1 MPRDLE
7 LLRRAEQRQAAAP
20 LGMDPRQPR
29 QEVGQMRTAGLE
41 ADLLA
46 MPAEEGFQ
54 LQVSGGAFTFMFGV
68 SPFGG
73 SSDVFTTES

>member
-7 LLRRAEQRQAAAP
+7 FLRRQEQRQAAQP

-29 QEVGQMRTAGLE
+29 QQVGQMRTAGLE

-46 MPAEEGFQ
+46 MPAEEGFL
-54 LQVSGGAFTFMFGV
+54 LQRDGGSFAFMWGV
-68 SPFGG
+68 SAFG
-73 SSDVFTTES
+73 STAEIFTEES